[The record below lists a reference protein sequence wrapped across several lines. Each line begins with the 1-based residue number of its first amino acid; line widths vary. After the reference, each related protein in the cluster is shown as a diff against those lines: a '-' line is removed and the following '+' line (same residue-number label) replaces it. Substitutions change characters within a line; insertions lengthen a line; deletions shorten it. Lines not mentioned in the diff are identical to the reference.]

1 MSVHMP
7 YRMHT
12 DSQNHSNSI
21 LVHAILV
28 LSDRASMHASLATQ
42 HPPHRHNNIPQ
53 QASATRAPSLA
64 MASTLSSNCS
74 VSETSFATAVPQG
87 YPI

>member
-1 MSVHMP
+1 MSVHVP

-12 DSQNHSNSI
+12 DSQNYSNSI
-21 LVHAILV
+21 LAHAILV
-28 LSDRASMHASLATQ
+28 LSGRVSMHASLATQ
-42 HPPHRHNNIPQ
+42 HPPHPHNNTPQ
-53 QASATRAPSLA
+53 QVSATRAPSLA

-74 VSETSFATAVPQG
+74 VSETLYATAVLQG